1 MIENAQSPRV
11 AILVACHD
19 DGATIQETLDSL
31 LAEPAIELVIV
42 DDGSTDAA
50 TRDALAGLESQ
61 GIRVLYQ
68 ENKGPSAAWMHAL
81 SATTAPYVMP
91 FSSDDL
97 LVPGATA
104 RLADGLDANPEAA
117 AAWGD
122 LESFGA
128 TSALVPSA
136 PALDPWFVTYVNSI
150 PGIALFRRTLLLEA
164 GGWQLHR
171 GMEDWDLWMRL
182 AGRGFSGV
190 HVAGPSFMYRRDAE
204 GRFRGR
210 VKKFGPFYDELRE
223 RNHALFEDRSE
234 NRHKSPA
241 PGALKVLFPLVDRA
255 PLLSRLV
262 KVQLCDALS
271 LLFWRGGI
279 RTTLQILAQGLLFRA
294 RLLRPSEP
302 VATTRD

>member
-1 MIENAQSPRV
+1 MIENAQSARV

-19 DGATIQETLDSL
+19 DSATIQETIDSL
-31 LAEPAIELVIV
+31 LAETAIELVIV
-42 DDGSTDAA
+42 DDGSKDAA
-50 TRDALAGLESQ
+50 TRTVLASLERQ
-61 GIRVLYQ
+61 GFRVLYQ
-68 ENKGPSAAWMHAL
+68 ENAGPSAAWMHAL
-81 SATTAPYVMP
+81 SATAAPYVMP

-104 RLADGLDANPEAA
+104 KLADGLDANPEAA

-122 LESFGA
+122 LKSFGA

-150 PGIALFRRTLLLEA
+150 PGIALFRRTVLLEV

-182 AGRGFSGV
+182 AARGFSGV
-190 HVAGPSFMYRRDAE
+190 HVPGASFLYRRDAG

-210 VKKFGPFYDELRE
+210 VKKFGPFYDELRA
-223 RNHALFEDRSE
+223 RNRDLFEDRRK
-234 NRHKSPA
+234 NRRRSRA
-241 PGALKVLFPLVDRA
+241 PGALKILFPLVERA
-255 PLLSRLV
+255 PFLSRLV

-279 RTTLQILAQGLLFRA
+279 RATLRILAQGLLFRA
-294 RLLRPSEP
+294 RLLKPSEH
-302 VATTRD
+302 AAKARD